1 MKRKLLKS
9 PSRNLVQLTA
19 QDATSSTPE
28 IMDLTK
34 SALIVVTQLA
44 RVALAITRE
53 DLAIAPIRTLV
64 IHTVNVSRSGI
75 I

>member
-1 MKRKLLKS
+1 
-9 PSRNLVQLTA
+9 
-19 QDATSSTPE
+19 
-28 IMDLTK
+28 MDLTK